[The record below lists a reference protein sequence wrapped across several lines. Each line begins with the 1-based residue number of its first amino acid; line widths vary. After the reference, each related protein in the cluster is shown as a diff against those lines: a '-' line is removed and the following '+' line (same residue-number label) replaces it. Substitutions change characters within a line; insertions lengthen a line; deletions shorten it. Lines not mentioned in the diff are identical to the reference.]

1 MNRTLYGNLI
11 FELSKKGRKGYSLPQ
26 DYDRT
31 HTTAELPEA
40 LRRKD
45 AARLPECD
53 ELTVVRHYTNLS
65 HNNFGVND
73 GFYPLGSCTMKYNP
87 VINEEIAAMKAFA
100 GLHPLQPAETCQGA
114 LEVYYNLQQSLAEL
128 AGLSEFT
135 LNPCAGA
142 HGELTGLMVIRA
154 YHEAMENR
162 KIRNEEM
169 KKDEA
174 PASSYS
180 LNLTFSNSQRT
191 KVLIPDSAHGTNP
204 ASAAVCGLEV
214 VEVKSLADGT
224 VDVEHLRQ
232 LLDEM
237 GNQVAAMM
245 MTNPNTLGIFEPRV
259 LEITEMVHK
268 AGGLM
273 YYDGANLNA
282 LLGECRPG
290 DMGFDVMHI
299 NLHKTFSTPHGGGGP
314 GSGPVGVRKGL
325 EQFLPTPRVKMEP
338 PHTAPEGASEP
349 MFTIDFGNVS
359 SSGDEGGATATSALG
374 SVGSFFGNYG
384 VMLKAYAYILS
395 LGHEYVKQVGPLA
408 TLNANYIKERL
419 RDDYLLPIG
428 GLCKHEVVFDGLV
441 DKSTGV
447 TTMDVAKRLLDYG
460 YHAPTIYFPLL
471 FHESLMI
478 EPTENESKE
487 TIDAFIDVMH
497 KIAAEA
503 KTDPEL
509 VKTAPH
515 NTPIGRV
522 DDVLAAKQPVTTYW
536 RTLEC

>member
-1 MNRTLYGNLI
+1 MNSTLYGNLI

-40 LRRKD
+40 LRRSE

-154 YHEAMENR
+154 YHEA
-162 KIRNEEM
+162 K
-169 KKDEA
+169 A
-174 PASSYS
+174 HPS
-180 LNLTFSNSQRT
+180 RT

-214 VEVKSLADGT
+214 VEVKSLPDGT
-224 VDVEHLRQ
+224 VDVAHLRQ
-232 LLDEM
+232 LLDEL
-237 GNQVAAMM
+237 GDQVAAMM

-259 LEITEMVHK
+259 LEITKMVHE

-325 EQFLPTPRVKMEP
+325 EQFLPYPRVKMEASP
-338 PHTAPEGASEP
+338 TATEGGTAPL
-349 MFTIDFGNVS
+349 FTVDFGKVS
-359 SSGDEGGATATSALG
+359 PSGDDGRAGTSLG

-395 LGHEYVKQVGPLA
+395 LGREHVKQVGPLA

-419 RDDYLLPIG
+419 RDDYLLPIQ

-487 TIDAFIDVMH
+487 TIDAFINVMH
-497 KIAAEA
+497 TIAAEA
-503 KTDPEL
+503 KSDPEL

-522 DDVLAAKQPVTTYW
+522 DDVLAAKHPITTYW
-536 RTLEC
+536 KSLDN